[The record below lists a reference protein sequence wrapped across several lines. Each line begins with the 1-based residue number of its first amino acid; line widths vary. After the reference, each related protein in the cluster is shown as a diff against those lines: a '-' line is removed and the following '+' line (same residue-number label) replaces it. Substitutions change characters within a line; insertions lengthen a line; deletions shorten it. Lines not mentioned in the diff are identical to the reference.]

1 MARITVA
8 QLQSL
13 IEALQSRL
21 NAQEVQISELE
32 SRYIESVEQTKIL
45 QEKLTEREFITTVYS
60 LRLVLVVNE
69 AAIYGWK
76 QCGYIGYDSR
86 EEAQEMA
93 SYITAHQLANDAA
106 VRKGNRTQ
114 AAFEVK
120 ARGINQQFFRRLI
133 NQEELASQAAAKKA
147 HELLASLY

>member
-1 MARITVA
+1 MARSTVA
-8 QLQSL
+8 QLQVL
-13 IEALQSRL
+13 VEALQSRL

-45 QEKLTEREFITTVYS
+45 QEKLTEREFITTVHS
-60 LRLVLVVNE
+60 PRLALVENE
-69 AAIYGWK
+69 AALYGWK

-93 SYITAHQLANDAA
+93 AYITEHELANDAA

-120 ARGINQQFFRRLI
+120 ARGINQQFFRRLV
-133 NQEELASQAAAKKA
+133 NQEELDRQVAAEKVR
-147 HELLASLY
+147 ELVA